1 MATRVA
7 VQQQQRL
14 FREGLGQ
21 LLAAEDDIEVC
32 GIAAGSEDVVRVCAE
47 HRPEIVLLEADAS
60 GWDVARLCAVLRR
73 AHPTLRLIG
82 LSGRP
87 STPREVSEA
96 RRSGMCSV
104 VSRGVGMTGI
114 LAAVRTAA
122 DKPQRGNVA
131 VFRGSNPVEA
141 PARSVLT
148 DRELHVLHLVGAGC
162 TSREISARLGISHKT
177 VENHKQRA
185 FGKLGVQNQAHA
197 VSVAMRAGFLRAD
210 NVLDLAIAD

>member
-21 LLAAEDDIEVC
+21 LLGAEEDIEVC
-32 GIAAGSEDVVRVCAE
+32 GTAASSEDLLGVCGE
-47 HRPEIVLLEADAS
+47 HHPEIALLEADAS
-60 GWDVARLCAVLRR
+60 GWDVARLCAALRR
-73 AHPTLRLIG
+73 AHPELRLIG
-82 LSGRP
+82 LTARP
-87 STPREVSEA
+87 NTPREVSEA
-96 RRSGMCSV
+96 KRSGMCTL
-104 VSRGVGMTGI
+104 VSRGTGITGI
-114 LAAVRTAA
+114 LAALRAEVA
-122 DKPQRGNVA
+122 KPRRGNVA
-131 VFRGSNPVEA
+131 VLRSPVLVEA
-141 PARSVLT
+141 PARAVLT

-162 TSREISARLGISHKT
+162 TSREISTRLGISHKT

-210 NVLDLAIAD
+210 RVLDLALAD